1 MQNSLFAPSR
11 HLLCGFTIWALAAS
25 AQALPVSFN
34 APRSY
39 PVSGAPV
46 AIVAGDF
53 NGDGLADL
61 AVAYNLTRTV
71 AILLATSDGGFQPP
85 VEYRV
90 GQEPKSLAVG
100 DSTGMENWTWWW
112 PTAPR
117 TVFRFC

>member
-1 MQNSLFAPSR
+1 MCRLP
-11 HLLCGFTIWALAAS
+11 LLWGFTVWVVAAS
-25 AQALPVSFN
+25 AQGLPVSFN

-39 PVSGAPV
+39 PVLGAPV

-71 AILLATSDGGFQPP
+71 AIQLATSDGGFQPP

-100 DSTGMENWTWWW
+100 DFNRDGKLDLVVANRLGFVE
-112 PTAPR
+112 
-117 TVFRFC
+117 